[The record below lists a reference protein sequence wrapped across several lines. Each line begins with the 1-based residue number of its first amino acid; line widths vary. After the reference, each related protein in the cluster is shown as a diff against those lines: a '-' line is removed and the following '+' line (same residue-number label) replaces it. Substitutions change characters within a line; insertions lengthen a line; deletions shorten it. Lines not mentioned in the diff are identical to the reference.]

1 MLAVLHPEISYPLA
15 GVLSPFLDPT
25 PFVFRFTTTSPPNKA
40 NISFPAPLSFSF
52 KNKPKL
58 SKQDI
63 GAVLEGSCNEIGV
76 SHVIGYVTFDLVD
89 VDGRRCGAAG
99 VSPLVP
105 AIYRGA
111 DPCVLTI
118 PGGRHRGRQR
128 KLGLSALPAVMIADN
143 ADRAPANYIR

>member
-1 MLAVLHPEISYPLA
+1 MLAVLHPEIPISRGLVSISRSYTLCIS
-15 GVLSPFLDPT
+15 VHDYE
-25 PFVFRFTTTSPPNKA
+25 PPNKA